1 MYKTVYAL
9 YTYQYTWK
17 VTVKDFII
25 GTIAGLQLK
34 TLLKMCFF
42 IFKKISICYKLLCME
57 IF

>member
-25 GTIAGLQLK
+25 GTAAGLQLK

-57 IF
+57 IL